1 MIHQLFESFVFVSNG
16 LFFWQAMAMVTIISM
31 LIGSIV
37 YNGDINMAK
46 KATLVISSY
55 ALMLLFTTFA
65 RIYENTGLQF
75 SNTNYINAYAGM
87 ITTFCITLFYIV
99 GIFLGVL
106 AHKKGRG

>member
-31 LIGSIV
+31 LIGSIL

-46 KATLVISSY
+46 KATLVVSSY
-55 ALMLLFTTFA
+55 AVMLLFTTFA
-65 RIYENTGLQF
+65 RIYDNTGLHF
-75 SNTNYINAYAGM
+75 VNHRNAYAGM
-87 ITTFCITLFYIV
+87 VTTFCITLFYIA

>member
-1 MIHQLFESFVFVSNG
+1 MITQLLDSFVFVSNG

-55 ALMLLFTTFA
+55 AIMLLFTTFA
-65 RIYENTGLQF
+65 RIYDNTGLQF
-75 SNTNYINAYAGM
+75 TNHRMAYAGM
-87 ITTFCITLFYIV
+87 ITTICITLFYIT